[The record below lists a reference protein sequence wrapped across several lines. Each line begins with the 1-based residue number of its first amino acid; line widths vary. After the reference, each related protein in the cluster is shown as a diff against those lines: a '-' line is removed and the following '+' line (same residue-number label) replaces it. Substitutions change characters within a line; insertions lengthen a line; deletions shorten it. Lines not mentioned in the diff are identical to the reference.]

1 MHILDDPSGLSVRAR
16 RLLERTGS
24 RRQST
29 VPRIPT
35 EFLRLPDGTG
45 RQIRTPMLLVLRREG
60 FDDRYGGLRYQVRR
74 SRRVGGERQ
83 ETRTV
88 WDFDLGAR
96 MRPDPAGGWTFDW
109 SGERVSSAFHYLVHS
124 DGRVGVDDG
133 TPAFLEIAPSLPALI
148 ESHALTDMVAA
159 WDQCGLDVDRFEL
172 ARRLDGLTDIPE
184 ASGPTVRWRVSDDVV
199 VQEFRHW
206 SSQCPRRPRA
216 FIWTRD
222 AAGRRRVEDA
232 AARAVSVRTAERLG

>member
-1 MHILDDPSGLSVRAR
+1 MHILDDHSGLSVRAR
-16 RLLERTGS
+16 RLLERTGT
-24 RRQST
+24 RCQS
-29 VPRIPT
+29 PASRIPT
-35 EFLRLPDGTG
+35 EFLLLPDGSG

-74 SRRVGGERQ
+74 SRLVGGERH
-83 ETRTV
+83 ETRTA
-88 WDFDLGAR
+88 WEFDLGAL
-96 MRPDPAGGWTFDW
+96 MRPDPMGGWTFEW
-109 SGERVSSAFHYLVHS
+109 SGERLPSAFHYLVHS

-133 TPAFLEIAPSLPALI
+133 TPVFLEIAPSVPALI
-148 ESHALTDMVAA
+148 ESHALTDMVAG

-172 ARRLDGLTDIPE
+172 ARRLDGLSEVRE

-206 SSQCPRRPRA
+206 SSTSPRRPRA

-222 AAGRRRVEDA
+222 AAGRRRVESA
-232 AARAVSVRTAERLG
+232 AARMVSVRTVERLR